1 MYHASGDSFF
11 GHKIIRHLSKT
22 RKVRKETLCQTVRTV
37 IITKNGFVRSKQRY
51 RCKTC
56 GYNFVEGDERTNPQT
71 TIKRAFA
78 VILRLQN
85 GTIANV
91 SPSTVQKWLAKEA
104 ALLSEP
110 EIPINTREL
119 EFDEMWHFIG
129 SFQSQFLVKQ
139 AKPLPG
145 LSVVADTFRRP
156 ETLNRFV
163 LHDNWEAFAW
173 HFYVPRQWR
182 SNVITAILFWS

>member
-1 MYHASGDSFF
+1 M
-11 GHKIIRHLSKT
+11 
-22 RKVRKETLCQTVRTV
+22 CQTVRTV
-37 IITKNGFVRSKQRY
+37 IVRKSRKTDSFVPNSDTVVKRAD
-51 RCKTC
+51 
-56 GYNFVEGDERTNPQT
+56 FVEGDERTNPQT

-78 VILRLQN
+78 VILYSLAKASY
-85 GTIANV
+85 GTIANLFNV

-129 SFQSQFLVKQ
+129 SKKTKDGFTKQFLVKQ

-145 LSVVADTFRRP
+145 LSVVVMLIPSDGYSTK
-156 ETLNRFV
+156 
-163 LHDNWEAFAW
+163 
-173 HFYVPRQWR
+173 
-182 SNVITAILFWS
+182 